1 MTILT
6 TTCDRCDV
14 PLSVPTSAV
23 LLAETADG
31 SAEMLGWLVCAACDD
46 LVPLRIPG
54 AVAVSLARAGSHVVT
69 PARAVPHPEQR
80 PGGPVLSADDALALH
95 ELLADDEALDEALRG
110 VASAG
115 S

>member
-6 TTCDRCDV
+6 TTCNRCDAT
-14 PLSVPTSAV
+14 LSVPTSAV
-23 LLAETADG
+23 LLVETGDG
-31 SAEMLGWLVCAACDD
+31 TAGFVGWLVCTACDD

-54 AVAVSLARAGSHVVT
+54 AVALSLVRAGSHVVT
-69 PARAVPHPEQR
+69 PVRAVPHPEQR
-80 PGGPVLSADDALALH
+80 PGGPVLTADDALALH
-95 ELLADDEALDEALRG
+95 ELLADDQALGEALRG